1 MALRRVREPRMTSR
15 AHREARAAM
24 ESGGTF
30 AAAVRGTKV
39 IVFVELQDACRGLS
53 AAFITN
59 M

>member
-1 MALRRVREPRMTSR
+1 
-15 AHREARAAM
+15 M

-39 IVFVELQDACRGLS
+39 IVFVELQDACGGLS